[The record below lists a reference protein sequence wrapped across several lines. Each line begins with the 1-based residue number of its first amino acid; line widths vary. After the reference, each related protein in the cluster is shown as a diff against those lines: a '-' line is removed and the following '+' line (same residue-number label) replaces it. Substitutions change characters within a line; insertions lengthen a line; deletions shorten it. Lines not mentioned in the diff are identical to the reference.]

1 MSPSGK
7 IVPSLVVGL
16 SFVVLSASLLAQ
28 ARPNLHGPPEW
39 IEARPPIHILPFV
52 TSSPYGYSPT
62 QMRHAYGFDQIT
74 GNGAGQTIGIV
85 DAYGSSS
92 IQNDLNHFCATY
104 GLATTT
110 VEVYYPQGVP
120 RNNSGWALETSLDVE
135 WAHAIAPGA
144 RIVLVVAKSAFLSD
158 LLNAVDYAVAVG
170 AKQVSM
176 SWGGNEFS
184 TEAQYD
190 YHFNRSGV
198 TFLASSGDSGAGVI
212 WPASSP
218 YVVGVGGTSLSL
230 DAYGNVISET
240 AWSGS
245 GGGISAYEP
254 RPAYQ
259 NAWQGASNRGVPDI
273 SYDADPNTGVP
284 VYISNYNGS
293 TGWVTVGG
301 TSAGAPQ
308 WASLFALVNSARI
321 TSLSSADTALYSL
334 GETNYSGDY
343 RDITSGSNGS
353 YVAGSGYDYVTG
365 LGGPRANNLIPAL
378 WTNNTNNHT
387 NNRSDFNGDGK
398 ADILWQ
404 NSSTGERVIW
414 LMNGTTFQSQVNL
427 PTVPTVWSIRNY

>member
-1 MSPSGK
+1 MNPPGK

-28 ARPNLHGPPEW
+28 APANLHGPPEW

-52 TSSPYGYSPT
+52 TTSPSGYSPAK
-62 QMRHAYGFDQIT
+62 MRHAYGFDQII

-110 VEVYYPQGVP
+110 VNVYYPQGVP
-120 RNNSGWALETSLDVE
+120 GHHNGWALETSLDVE

-184 TEAQYD
+184 SEAYYD
-190 YHFNRSGV
+190 YHFNKPGV
-198 TFLASSGDSGAGVI
+198 TFLASSGDSGAGVL

-245 GGGISAYEP
+245 GGGISYYEL

-259 NAWQGASNRGVPDI
+259 NTWQGSSKRGTPDA
-273 SYDADPNTGVP
+273 SYDADPRTGVP
-284 VYISNYNGS
+284 VYMSNYYGS
-293 TGWVTVGG
+293 TGWFTVGG
-301 TSAGAPQ
+301 TSVGAPQ
-308 WASLFALVNSARI
+308 WASLFALVNSARA
-321 TSLSSADTALYSL
+321 TSLSSSDTALYSV
-334 GETNYSGDY
+334 GKTNYSGNY
-343 RDITSGSNGS
+343 RDITYGNNGS
-353 YVAGSGYDYVTG
+353 YVAGPYYDFVTG
-365 LGGPRANNLIPAL
+365 LGSPRANHLIPAL
-378 WTNNTNNHT
+378 RT
-387 NNRSDFNGDGK
+387 
-398 ADILWQ
+398 
-404 NSSTGERVIW
+404 
-414 LMNGTTFQSQVNL
+414 
-427 PTVPTVWSIRNY
+427 Y